1 MKSRKEK
8 CRKPERDL
16 MPITVDQF
24 EEQFNKLQAAFGTV
38 KPAKIF
44 EEWFKEF
51 EHEEYFVFLTAMKR
65 SQYGQRFPTWEVFK
79 AELRNSKGI
88 TVREAFVGCGQCNA
102 GVVLFR
108 DFNGVGQVSDQAGNC
123 ANCSEGKQPDMA
135 NVRRSKLHLDS
146 MGNYR
151 TQRAVRKDLE
161 DGVRIEE
168 PPESFSGSGKIT
180 DVVKDVFGVNDPAKE
195 RKRYGSI
202 KREEERETTVYEI

>member
-1 MKSRKEK
+1 
-8 CRKPERDL
+8 

-24 EEQFNKLQAAFGTV
+24 ETQFNKLQAAFGTV

-51 EHEEYFVFLTAMKR
+51 EKEDYFNFLTAMKR

-79 AELRNSKGI
+79 AELRNSQGV
-88 TVREAFVGCGQCNA
+88 TVREAYAGCGHCNA

-108 DFNGVGQVSDQAGNC
+108 DLNRNGQVSDQAGNC
-123 ANCSEGKQPDMA
+123 ANCSEGKQQDMA
-135 NVRRSKLHLDS
+135 NVRRQKLHLDS

-151 TQRAVRKDLE
+151 TQRALKKDLE
-161 DGVRIEE
+161 DGVRVEE
-168 PPESFSGSGKIT
+168 PHKSFSESGRVT
-180 DVVKDVFGVNDPAKE
+180 DVVRDVFGSDDPDKE

-202 KREEERETTVYEI
+202 KREEEREAREVHGY